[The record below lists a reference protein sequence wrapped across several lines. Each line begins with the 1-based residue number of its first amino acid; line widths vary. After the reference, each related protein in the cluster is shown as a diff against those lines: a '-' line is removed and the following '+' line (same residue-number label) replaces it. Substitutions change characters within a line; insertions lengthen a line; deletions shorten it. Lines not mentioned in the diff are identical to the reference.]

1 MTNEKQQL
9 IVENTVK
16 VFSGCEWFRG
26 VVAHPAHETTGGP
39 TIEFKVNYIPIME
52 RKNIIA
58 FSQAAG
64 CSYFFTT
71 VDKNG
76 NKTE

>member
-1 MTNEKQQL
+1 MTNEKQKL
-9 IVENTVK
+9 ILENTVK
-16 VFSGCEWFRG
+16 VFGTHEWYRNA
-26 VVAHPAHETTGGP
+26 VIHPQHETTGGP

-71 VDKNG
+71 VDRNG
-76 NKTE
+76 NKAE

>member
-1 MTNEKQQL
+1 MTKEKKQL
-9 IVENTVK
+9 ILENTVK
-16 VFSGCEWFRG
+16 VFGPCDWFRDLI
-26 VVAHPAHETTGGP
+26 VHEQHETTGGP
-39 TIEFKVNYIPIME
+39 TIEFKVNYNPIME

-64 CSYFFTT
+64 CSYFFTL

-76 NKTE
+76 NKAV